1 MEKTNKKYLINAP
14 VDYIIGHLRYG
25 HFEGVVELSDD
36 ELIKIKQNP
45 NLLRKYDLELLV
57 DDWEIDGY
65 GDIDASTVEI
75 TEVK

>member
-1 MEKTNKKYLINAP
+1 MEKMNKKYFIMAP

-45 NLLRKYDLELLV
+45 NLLREYDLELLV

>member
-1 MEKTNKKYLINAP
+1 MC
-14 VDYIIGHLRYG
+14 YG
-25 HFEGVVELSDD
+25 HFEGIVELSDD

-45 NLLRKYDLELLV
+45 NLLREYDLELLV

-65 GDIDASTVEI
+65 GDIDASAVEI